1 MTRADMIR
9 RLGALRAH
17 IDRELGKLLADL
29 ERPRGKHGKDVPL
42 DCDVCGIEWPSC
54 VCNPDAPAHIEHV
67 NRLLRTGVGAETI
80 AEAESLTHPKD

>member
-17 IDRELGKLLADL
+17 IDREFGQLLADL
-29 ERPRGKHGKDVPL
+29 ERPRGKSGRDVA
-42 DCDVCGIEWPSC
+42 DCDQCAQPWTSC
-54 VCNPDAPAHIEHV
+54 VCDPNAPEHV
-67 NRLLRTGVGAETI
+67 RHVDCLLRTGAGAETI